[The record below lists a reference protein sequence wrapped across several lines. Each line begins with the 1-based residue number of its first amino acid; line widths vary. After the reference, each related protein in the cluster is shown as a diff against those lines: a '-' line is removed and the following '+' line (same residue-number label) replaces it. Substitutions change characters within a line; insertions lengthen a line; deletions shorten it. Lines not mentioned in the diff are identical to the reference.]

1 MYMYMH
7 ALKKL
12 GYLLVQLLRILCVL
26 QTFRMHPKLDIYL
39 ILSIKTW
46 IPRNAN
52 LILSIK
58 TWKVLPMY
66 LQCALELAKTQDF
79 ERGSKKEARQR
90 NDLPQSRKWTD
101 FPTTKERL
109 SRVKRAKTQGL
120 FILNIRRLLQR
131 VSGKGMNGNHMMLSC
146 Y

>member
-1 MYMYMH
+1 MS
-7 ALKKL
+7 LTKQNKESPN
-12 GYLLVQLLRILCVL
+12 
-26 QTFRMHPKLDIYL
+26 T
-39 ILSIKTW
+39 T
-46 IPRNAN
+46 
-52 LILSIK
+52 
-58 TWKVLPMY
+58 KVLPMY

>member
-1 MYMYMH
+1 MSLTKRKNGSPNT
-7 ALKKL
+7 A
-12 GYLLVQLLRILCVL
+12 
-26 QTFRMHPKLDIYL
+26 
-39 ILSIKTW
+39 
-46 IPRNAN
+46 
-52 LILSIK
+52 
-58 TWKVLPMY
+58 KVLPMY

-90 NDLPQSRKWTD
+90 NDLPQSWKWTD

-120 FILNIRRLLQR
+120 FILNIRRLFQQ
-131 VSGKGMNGNHMMLSC
+131 VSGKEMNENHLMLSG